1 MRSLYATLCS
11 EAGCIDSVVSLSMGH
26 SGNTVKQSNY
36 QKLTITAVSNN
47 AKTLAKYLNLKL
59 TPLISLI

>member
-26 SGNTVKQSNY
+26 TGNNIKQKNY
-36 QKLTITAVSNN
+36 QKLTRQALDNN
-47 AKTLAKYLNLKL
+47 AKTLAEYLDIKL
-59 TPLISLI
+59 TPLLC